1 MFYYNIGKFPILAPT
16 QFGKQDPVQE
26 LITKLREDGSPESK
40 ELAKKL
46 YPKPKHYAAVIV
58 RGEEDK
64 GVQLWGFSKG
74 VYQNILTIMMD
85 PDYGDITDVERGHDI
100 KVTLTQQPGKQFWD
114 TAIMARPK
122 PTALSSNPEDV
133 KKWTSNIPDV
143 DSLNPLKSYDEL
155 SKVLNDWLAAPAD
168 GEVADEKP
176 TTRPPQQA
184 MGKKPSGKSL
194 DDVFAQIENED

>member
-1 MFYYNIGKFPILAPT
+1 MAVGVSAGELREST
-16 QFGKQDPVQE
+16 DDE
-26 LITKLREDGSPESK
+26 LITKLREDGSPESR

-74 VYQNILTIMMD
+74 VYQSILTIMMD
-85 PDYGDITDVERGHDI
+85 PDYGDITDLEKGHDI

-114 TAIMARPK
+114 TSIMARPK
-122 PTALSSNPEDV
+122 PTALSSNPDDV

-143 DSLNPLKSYDEL
+143 DSLNPLKSYEEL
-155 SKVLNDWLAAPAD
+155 EKVLNDWLAAPAEGGD
-168 GEVADEKP
+168 SEERV
-176 TTRPPQQA
+176 TSRPPA
-184 MGKKPSGKSL
+184 SPAGKKPGSKSL